1 MRVKRVGKTWWI
13 FGHWPAVGP
22 YHRRDE
28 AKEALTGLIRFYGQK
43 TLSRSQFSQGDFV
56 MQVKR
61 SALVRLLVAV
71 GVETAPKWDLA
82 RLKKKAT
89 RGLMEMNDPDDPLV
103 NEIESK
109 EDKDL
114 LIALLAAA
122 GNKED
127 VEIEDDGDGQ
137 AEAAAKP
144 AEKPAKPAKKP
155 KADKPA
161 PAEKPAKP
169 AKKPKAEGAAANGE
183 GVDQFG
189 FRKGSKASRIAG
201 VITKTPKSMQ
211 ELMAEAGLDKQ
222 QYGYVGKLVERGL
235 VVKTDNKYALA

>member
-1 MRVKRVGKTWWI
+1 
-13 FGHWPAVGP
+13 
-22 YHRRDE
+22 
-28 AKEALTGLIRFYGQK
+28 
-43 TLSRSQFSQGDFV
+43 

-89 RGLMEMNDPDDPLV
+89 RGLVEMNDPDDPLV

-114 LIALLAAA
+114 LITLLAAA
-122 GNKED
+122 ENKED

-161 PAEKPAKP
+161 PAAKP
-169 AKKPKAEGAAANGE
+169 AKKPKAEGAANGE

-235 VVKTDNKYALA
+235 VVKTDNKYALAPAKS